1 MTRPR
6 YVLSSVVFPLLAAFA
21 LVFGLL
27 TAHADS
33 PDGGPPVAA
42 DVGASAAP
50 GYMAPEHAVAP
61 AAATAEQP
69 KVSAPAPTSSPSE
82 AIDGF
87 RLWLK
92 QGGWTQAILFGTA
105 CLLVAASAY
114 VKRLRT
120 GKAAILVGTAL
131 AAIVTVLG
139 AMAAGL
145 NNAQAVA
152 GALYVA
158 MGGVMWAVFPNRA
171 TVDLSTATPQQIA
184 AALAAADKP
193 PAFPSGAPGGVP

>member
-1 MTRPR
+1 MNA
-6 YVLSSVVFPLLAAFA
+6 LSFRTTLVPYAIA
-21 LVFGLL
+21 LVVALATLL
-27 TAHADS
+27 SVQRSRGD
-33 PDGGPPVAA
+33 DGPPPVSVIDAGL
-42 DVGASAAP
+42 VQPTSAASTTIDP
-50 GYMAPEHAVAP
+50 PAVP
-61 AAATAEQP
+61 AASEQP
-69 KVSAPAPTSSPSE
+69 KQPAPTSSPSE

-92 QGGWTQAILFGTA
+92 QGGWTQAVLFAIA
-105 CLLVAASAY
+105 CLLVAASAN

-145 NNAQAVA
+145 TNAQAVA

-193 PAFPSGAPGGVP
+193 PAFPVTGPSA